1 VSSTALVEAPA
12 PSGDTPPA
20 PTQRRRVPRMAWL
33 GVIMVAWIA
42 LWYVF
47 YGKGIIESGGYQGI
61 LEWFQRTQDSIGAS
75 RLTNPFFVYV
85 LTPIREV
92 LKSAYDSIDTIFL
105 NLGWTG
111 VIGVAA
117 AVSLVLAGWR
127 YALLAFLGFFSFGL
141 LGLWDESMQTLNVVL
156 ISVVISL
163 AIGIP
168 VGIWMGVSRRA
179 TAFITPI
186 LDVMQILPSIAYLP
200 LITLFFFIG
209 PPAGIIATIIY
220 AIPPAIRL
228 TAAGIRG
235 VNTSTIEASESIG
248 ATPGQRLRGVQ
259 IPLARKSMVLGIN
272 QTTLAALSMAS
283 IAALIA
289 TPGLGVVVLQALSSL
304 NVGAALNASLAIV
317 AMAIVFDR
325 VTTATSERN
334 SVRELTR
341 QQSTPSLLSRWW
353 RWIAGA
359 GLIVLGIVLPLV
371 IPSWSKF
378 PTQWDVSNW
387 IINTTNDVVNFL
399 IDNAYYVTT
408 WIKNVCTSWLIDP
421 LQSLLTN
428 SPAVVTIA
436 AITLISL
443 VIARVIP
450 AMYALFCLLGIVLLG
465 VWQAAM
471 VTLTQ
476 VLIGGLITMV
486 IGIVIGIWMGRNRNV
501 DRGLRPFLDALQVI
515 PGFVYLVPALGL
527 FGPGR
532 FTALIAGVAY
542 AAPVVIK
549 ITAEGIRGVPT
560 NTVEAAQAAGSNGR
574 QMIMKVQL
582 PMSRH
587 MQLVA
592 LNQGLIYVLAV
603 VTLGGLVGGAGLG
616 YNVIQ
621 GFAQTSDQGLG
632 LAAGFGIVLLG
643 IMLDRVSQAAGRQ
656 TR

>member
-1 VSSTALVEAPA
+1 VSATLVEAPA
-12 PSGDTPPA
+12 PSGDTPPVVTK
-20 PTQRRRVPRMAWL
+20 PRRRVPKWGWL
-33 GVIMVAWIA
+33 LIIMVSWIA

-61 LEWFQRTQDSIGAS
+61 LEWFQRTEDSIGAS
-75 RLTNPFFVYV
+75 RLTNPLFVYV
-85 LTPIREV
+85 LTPIRET
-92 LKSAYDSIDTIFL
+92 LQGAYDALKNIFL

-117 AVSLVLAGWR
+117 AISLVLAGWR
-127 YALLAFLGFFSFGL
+127 YALLTFLGFMCFGL

-163 AIGIP
+163 VIGIP
-168 VGIWMGVSRRA
+168 VGVWMGVSRRA

-228 TAAGIRG
+228 TSAGIRG
-235 VNTSTIEASESIG
+235 VNASTIEASEAIG
-248 ATPGQRLRGVQ
+248 ATPRQRLRGVQ

-272 QTTLAALSMAS
+272 QTTLAALSMAT

-304 NVGAALNASLAIV
+304 NVGRALNASLAIV

-334 SVRELTR
+334 SVRELTT
-341 QQSTPSLLSRWW
+341 QKTEPTFIVRWAN
-353 RWIAGA
+353 WIIAA
-359 GLIVLGIVLPLV
+359 ALVVLGIVLPLI
-371 IPSWSKF
+371 IPGWSKF

-408 WIKNVCTSWLIDP
+408 WLKNVCTTWLIDP
-421 LQSLLTN
+421 LQSLLSN

-443 VIARVIP
+443 VIARVVP
-450 AMYALFCLLGIVLLG
+450 ALYALFCLIGILLLG

-471 VTLTQ
+471 LTLTQ

-486 IGIVIGIWMGRNRNV
+486 IGILVGVWMGRNRNV

-603 VTLGGLVGGAGLG
+603 VVLGGLVGGGGLG

-621 GFAQTSDQGLG
+621 GFSQTSDQGLG

-656 TR
+656 AR